1 MRLNILAGALAAIGA
16 IAPLPALAETLVFGP
31 GHQAN
36 TPINDLIFA
45 RWANDVNAS
54 SKGAVE
60 IALNN
65 NPALVN
71 TFNSPDRVADDVVQI
86 GFTMLIFHPGRF
98 PRSLVASVPFVD
110 GTTEA
115 TGLAFCNI
123 YKDGTLGAEFDDY
136 HPLFFVPFA
145 QTNLHLNDA
154 PLKTMSDLKGKKIMT
169 SSPAVSAVL
178 KQFGATPI
186 SIALPDQYQALQRRT
201 ADGTG
206 MNYTAFPAFK
216 LNEVT
221 SDHLSIP
228 LGGAVGMAFMSKA
241 RYEGLDDQ
249 ARAALDVHSTCDESR
264 RIGRDAMAWEESS
277 KAFVAA
283 SGDHRF
289 NAVPEAEVAAI
300 RERAFPGIAAGFA
313 QRIPEGEMVL
323 NRWMEAVASAT
334 EEIAK

>member
-1 MRLNILAGALAAIGA
+1 MRLNILAGALATIGA
-16 IAPLPALAETLVFGP
+16 IAPLPTLAETLVFGP

-54 SKGAVE
+54 SNGAVE
-60 IALNN
+60 IVLNN

-98 PRSLVASVPFVD
+98 PRSLVASVPFID
-110 GTTEA
+110 ATTEA
-115 TGLAFCNI
+115 TGLAFCNM
-123 YKDGTLGAEFDDY
+123 YEDGVLGAEFDEY

-145 QTNLHLNDA
+145 QTNLHANNA
-154 PLKTMSDLKGKKIMT
+154 PLATMSDLEGLKIMT
-169 SSPAVSAVL
+169 ASPAVSAIL
-178 KQFGATPI
+178 AQFGATPI
-186 SIALPDQYQALQRRT
+186 SIQLPDQYQALQRGT

-221 SDHLSIP
+221 TDHLSIP
-228 LGGAVGMAFMSKA
+228 LGGAIGMAFMSKA
-241 RYEGLDDQ
+241 RYEALDDG
-249 ARAALDVHSTCDESR
+249 ARAALDVHTTCDESR
-264 RIGRDAMAWEESS
+264 RIGLDAMTWEANS

-283 SGDHRF
+283 NGDHTF
-289 NAVPEAEVAAI
+289 SDLPEAEIAAI
-300 RERAFPGIAAGFA
+300 RAQAFPGIAAGFA
-313 QRIPEGEMVL
+313 QRVPEGEMVL
-323 NRWMEAVASAT
+323 NSWMEAVASAT
-334 EEIAK
+334 EEIGN